1 MSAPAAPFLFLVDEL
16 SAENVGHPHQTGI
29 STGERLKAQRPD
41 IFNACVSLLKLGAGV
56 REIKRITGLHHRTI
70 EAVKLDQGS
79 SIDTARK
86 ELGARALMVAGLGL
100 ERLEEVIADGSIKPG
115 ELAMTVGILI
125 DKGQILTGGVTAR
138 VETVQKHQVAEGL
151 AAMVDAL
158 PMADATEIVSGT
170 GLSGGNES
178 PIAIPTGDQAAA
190 AGRAPVLIDL
200 PETRIVD
207 TRSTVLMDGNSVEPS
222 DHTALSTDGSAE
234 GGSPSVVAAA
244 SPAPDDRLPIASD
257 GSLPDSGRG
266 GEGVRAEAGP
276 GKRD

>member
-1 MSAPAAPFLFLVDEL
+1 MNAHAAPFLFLVEDL
-16 SAENVGHPHQTGI
+16 SAENIGQPYQTGI

-100 ERLEEVIADGSIKPG
+100 ERLEEVISDGSIKPG

-138 VETVQKHQVAEGL
+138 VESVQKHAVAEGL
-151 AAMVDAL
+151 DALIDAL
-158 PMADATEIVSGT
+158 PMATATEIVSGT
-170 GLSGGNES
+170 GLKGENVA
-178 PIAIPTGDQAAA
+178 PIVS
-190 AGRAPVLIDL
+190 APAL
-200 PETRIVD
+200 PL
-207 TRSTVLMDGNSVEPS
+207 SLHHSNTVLDDTEQNNSV
-222 DHTALSTDGSAE
+222 ALDSATSLVTDVSAQ
-234 GGSPSVVAAA
+234 GGSPSVVINA
-244 SPAPDDRLPIASD
+244 STAPGNRLPIASE
-257 GSLPDSGRG
+257 GTMTDSDRG
-266 GEGVRAEAGP
+266 GEGVRAEAGAESH
-276 GKRD
+276 D

>member
-1 MSAPAAPFLFLVDEL
+1 MPDPAAPFLFLVDEL
-16 SAENVGHPHQTGI
+16 SAENVGHPYQTGI
-29 STGERLKAQRPD
+29 STGERLQAQRPD
-41 IFNACVSLLKLGAGV
+41 IFHACVSLLKLGAGV

-170 GLSGGNES
+170 GLSGGNAS
-178 PIAIPTGDQAAA
+178 PIGLLADPGCTDIE
-190 AGRAPVLIDL
+190 V
-200 PETRIVD
+200 PECGLVD
-207 TRSTVLMDGNSVEPS
+207 MRSTVLMDGNSVDPS

-234 GGSPSVVAAA
+234 EGSPSVVAAA
-244 SPAPDDRLPIASD
+244 SPAPGDRLPIAAD